1 MSGARLLIVEDEPHI
16 LRPLVDYFRGEGYEV
31 DAAKDGEAALRLAA
45 EAPPDCVVLDVML
58 PKKDGI
64 AVCRELRARL
74 PLLPIIL
81 LTARASEGDRILGLE
96 AGADDY
102 VIKPFGVL
110 ELNARVRAQ
119 LRRRRRTD
127 EALREGG
134 ARQGASDAVVRF
146 GDEVVVDL
154 EKRSVTR
161 RGADVKLSAM
171 ELKLLEHLL
180 GREGAVLPRNELLD
194 QVWGYERF
202 PSTRTVDTHVWKLR
216 QKLERD
222 PEQPEHL
229 LTVHG
234 IGYRFV
240 LTPN

>member
-1 MSGARLLIVEDEPHI
+1 
-16 LRPLVDYFRGEGYEV
+16 
-31 DAAKDGEAALRLAA
+31 
-45 EAPPDCVVLDVML
+45 
-58 PKKDGI
+58 
-64 AVCRELRARL
+64 
-74 PLLPIIL
+74 
-81 LTARASEGDRILGLE
+81 
-96 AGADDY
+96 
-102 VIKPFGVL
+102 VL

-134 ARQGASDAVVRF
+134 ARTDASELVRF
-146 GDEVVVDL
+146 GDDVVVDL
-154 EKRSVTR
+154 AKRIVTR
-161 RGADVKLSAM
+161 HGADVKLSAM

-222 PEQPEHL
+222 PEQPEHF